1 MRTRA
6 RFLTFAAALALA
18 LGPAIAEARPGGGS
32 SSGSRGSR
40 TYSAPPSTN
49 TAPQGGQRFDRTEA
63 PRTPSTTG
71 QPAPAQARPGMATP
85 APQPQRGGFMGGLMG
100 GLAGGLLAAG
110 LFGMFTGA
118 GFFGGISGL
127 AGVLGFLLQIALI
140 AGLVYLVVRLIRGR
154 RQPALAM
161 AGAGPMG
168 GSAMPNAYAREVQ
181 QPTGG
186 PAYGAGGG
194 APATRPIQVGP
205 TDFAAF
211 ERMLTE
217 VNDAWTRRDV
227 TALNRLGT
235 PEMVRYFQ
243 GDMRDLDARGWRNE
257 TRDVRL
263 EAGDLSEAWNEDG
276 LDYATVAMRFSLV
289 DVTYDATGKVVEGD
303 AGARQTATELW
314 TFVRPQGASWM
325 LSAIQQTGR

>member
-6 RFLTFAAALALA
+6 RFLAFAAALALA

-40 TYSAPPSTN
+40 TYSAPPATN

-63 PRTPSTTG
+63 PRPT
-71 QPAPAQARPGMATP
+71 APATSPAANAPRPGTATP
-85 APQPQRGGFMGGLMG
+85 APAGSRFGGGFMG

-110 LFGMFTGA
+110 LFGMLAGS
-118 GFFGGISGL
+118 GFFGGLSGL
-127 AGVLGFLLQIALI
+127 AGMLGFLLQIALI
-140 AGLVYLVVRLIRGR
+140 AGLVFLVVRLVRGAR
-154 RQPALAM
+154 RPTPALAG
-161 AGAGPMG
+161 AGAGPGGYARTLNDAPTPVSYGG
-168 GSAMPNAYAREVQ
+168 GS
-181 QPTGG
+181 GG
-186 PAYGAGGG
+186 YGA
-194 APATRPIQVGP
+194 APATRPITIGA
-205 TDFAAF
+205 TDFATF

-227 TALNRLGT
+227 AALNRLST

-257 TRDVRL
+257 TRDLRL

-289 DVTYDATGKVVEGD
+289 DVTYDNTGKVVEGD
-303 AGARQTATELW
+303 PGARQTATELW
-314 TFVRPQGASWM
+314 TFVRPAGGSWM